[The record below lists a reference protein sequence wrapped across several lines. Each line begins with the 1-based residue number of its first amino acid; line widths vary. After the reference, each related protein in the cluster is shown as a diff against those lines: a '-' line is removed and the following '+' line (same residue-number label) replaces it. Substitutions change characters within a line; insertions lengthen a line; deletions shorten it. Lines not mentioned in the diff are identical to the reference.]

1 MKNIRKNIEI
11 RRFLEWSKIVRG
23 KPIHIRL
30 YELIYFELLE
40 LWLQLNKPPLRRLIY
55 ETINSDDYDE
65 KFIKGRIFQEYIDEI
80 LETSCEDKSGYY
92 NPDSREILSEV
103 NIKELYDVKYLI
115 KSELNTVIMIDRY
128 NAVYTFCRLY
138 EEWCLKKKSE
148 QVEDI
153 TKKIKSIRDLDVY
166 VEVKY
171 IYLCAEIFIGKSFVT
186 SNLSFLVTSST
197 CSDFFFKHHSS
208 YNLQNV

>member
-23 KPIHIRL
+23 KPIQIRL

-55 ETINSDDYDE
+55 ETINSEDYDE
-65 KFIKGRIFQEYIDEI
+65 KFIKGNIFQEYINQI
-80 LETSCEDKSGYY
+80 LETPCEDKTGYY
-92 NPDSREILSEV
+92 NPDSREILSKV
-103 NIKELYDVKYLI
+103 NIKELYDVKFLI

-148 QVEDI
+148 QVEDV
-153 TKKIKSIRDLDVY
+153 TKKERFDVTKDLPIKI
-166 VEVKY
+166 
-171 IYLCAEIFIGKSFVT
+171 
-186 SNLSFLVTSST
+186 SN
-197 CSDFFFKHHSS
+197 
-208 YNLQNV
+208 QR